1 MEEHI
6 FIDELTNIL
15 LKTGALDPE
24 AAKGLDEAFAQ
35 SSHESFDYFLLEEGL
50 VDKDDLLHAL
60 SIIYRVPSIDVD
72 GIFFETFLLQKFPK
86 DVLLRNRII
95 PYEQDE
101 NMLIVVAADPA
112 DDTLLEKI
120 GEYVSYDIRFFV
132 GIATDII
139 DAIESYSE
147 KSLTEIPDEEQK
159 LRMLEIQKLR
169 KNDHIEDIPY
179 QESNRDI
186 RSLIKGRID
195 EVAEHETAKELKEME
210 DRAHNLKKR

>member
-35 SSHESFDYFLLEEGL
+35 SSHEDFDYFLLNEGL
-50 VDKDDLLHAL
+50 VDKEDLLHAL
-60 SIIYRVPSIDVD
+60 GIIYRVPSIDVD

-86 DVLLRNRII
+86 DFLLRNGII

-112 DDTLLEKI
+112 DDTLLDKI

-132 GIATDII
+132 GIYTDII
-139 DAIESYSE
+139 DAIESYYETSITQPVNE
-147 KSLTEIPDEEQK
+147 DKTIRIQSLDNLPYRKDE
-159 LRMLEIQKLR
+159 
-169 KNDHIEDIPY
+169 
-179 QESNRDI
+179 RDL
-186 RSLIKGRID
+186 SSFVKAKID
-195 EVAEHETAKELKEME
+195 EFVKHETEDERKEIE
-210 DRAHNLKKR
+210 DRAHNIKKR

>member
-6 FIDELTNIL
+6 FVDELTNIL

-35 SSHESFDYFLLEEGL
+35 SSHEGFDYFLLSEGL
-50 VDKDDLLHAL
+50 VDKEDLLHAL

-86 DVLLRNRII
+86 DFLLRNGII

-112 DDTLLEKI
+112 DDTLLDKI

-132 GIATDII
+132 GIYTDII
-139 DAIESYSE
+139 DAIESYYE
-147 KSLTEIPDEEQK
+147 KSLTQPVNEDKEIRIQGLDNLPYRKDE
-159 LRMLEIQKLR
+159 
-169 KNDHIEDIPY
+169 
-179 QESNRDI
+179 RDL
-186 RSLIKGRID
+186 SSFVKAKID
-195 EVAEHETAKELKEME
+195 DFVKHETEDERKEME
-210 DRAHNLKKR
+210 DRAHNIKKR

>member
-35 SSHESFDYFLLEEGL
+35 SSHENFDYFLLNEGL
-50 VDKDDLLHAL
+50 VDKEDLLHAL

-86 DVLLRNRII
+86 DVLMRNRII

-112 DDTLLEKI
+112 DDTLLDVI

-139 DAIESYSE
+139 DAIESYYE
-147 KSLTEIPDEEQK
+147 KSLTQIPDEDK
-159 LRMLEIQKLR
+159 TIRIQRLDNLPYR
-169 KNDHIEDIPY
+169 KDE
-179 QESNRDI
+179 RDL
-186 RSLIKGRID
+186 SSFVKAKID
-195 EVAEHETAKELKEME
+195 DFVEHETDDERREIE

>member
-35 SSHESFDYFLLEEGL
+35 SSHENFDYFLLNEGL
-50 VDKDDLLHAL
+50 VDKEDLLHAL

-86 DVLLRNRII
+86 DFLLRNAII

-101 NMLIVVAADPA
+101 NMLVVVAADPA
-112 DDTLLEKI
+112 DDTLLDKI

-132 GIATDII
+132 GIYTDII
-139 DAIESYSE
+139 DAVESYYETSITQPVNE
-147 KSLTEIPDEEQK
+147 DKTIRIQRLDNLPYRKDE
-159 LRMLEIQKLR
+159 
-169 KNDHIEDIPY
+169 
-179 QESNRDI
+179 RDL
-186 RSLIKGRID
+186 SSFVKTKID
-195 EVAEHETAKELKEME
+195 DFVKHETDDERREIE
-210 DRAHNLKKR
+210 DRAHNIKKR

>member
-35 SSHESFDYFLLEEGL
+35 SSHENFDYFLLNEGL
-50 VDKDDLLHAL
+50 VDKEDLLHAL

-86 DVLLRNRII
+86 DFLLRNAII

-101 NMLIVVAADPA
+101 NMLVVVAADPA
-112 DDTLLEKI
+112 DDTLLDKI
-120 GEYVSYDIRFFV
+120 GEYVSYDIQFFV
-132 GIATDII
+132 GIYTDII
-139 DAIESYSE
+139 DAIESYYETSITQPVNE
-147 KSLTEIPDEEQK
+147 DKTIRIQRLDNLPYRKDE
-159 LRMLEIQKLR
+159 
-169 KNDHIEDIPY
+169 
-179 QESNRDI
+179 RDL
-186 RSLIKGRID
+186 SSFVKAKID
-195 EVAEHETAKELKEME
+195 DFVKHETDDERREIE
-210 DRAHNLKKR
+210 DRAHNIKKR